1 MARKELDRR
10 LDALCAS
17 VLAMGERVD
26 EAIGRAMLALAQRDV
41 AAATAVITGDDE
53 IDRDRTA
60 IEELGAHL
68 ITLQQPAVR
77 DLRAVLAAI
86 SIAEDLERIGDYAE
100 GIARLAGRLQQA
112 PDEQTMLA
120 LNGLCT
126 LARVQLQ
133 SALDTYRACDATRA
147 SAVWCGD
154 KAVDGL
160 YERMVRTL
168 MGAMATDSDALATA
182 TYLLWIA
189 HNLERIADRASNIC
203 ERVVFIATGEREV
216 QAVAS

>member
-10 LDALCAS
+10 LDALSAS
-17 VLAMGERVD
+17 ILVLGERVD
-26 EAIGRAMLALAQRDV
+26 EAIGRAMLALAQQDL
-41 AAATAVITGDDE
+41 AAAAAVITGDDE
-53 IDRDRTA
+53 IDRARAA
-60 IEELGAHL
+60 IEEFGAHL

-100 GIARLAGRLQQA
+100 GIARLAGRLRQV
-112 PDEQTMLA
+112 PHEQTMLA

-133 SALDTYRACDATRA
+133 SALDAYRAGDTTRA

-168 MGAMATDSDALATA
+168 MGAMTTDENELTTD
-182 TYLLWIA
+182 TYLLWVA

-203 ERVVFIATGEREV
+203 ERVVFIATGEREI